1 MSDDDRS
8 HRTTLPVTKDARDTL
23 ADDKPDDM
31 SWSEYVLELHAAA
44 PIETT
49 EVVAIDELEQRL
61 EGIQADI
68 PVADLKEA
76 ARRGA
81 ADAVGELQ

>member
-1 MSDDDRS
+1 MSDDRT

-23 ADDKPDDM
+23 AADKPDGM

-49 EVVAIDELEQRL
+49 EVVNVAELEQRL
-61 EGIQADI
+61 DGVEIDI

-76 ARRGA
+76 ARAGA
-81 ADAVGELQ
+81 RDALGDMQ